1 MMMATDVQNFCMAVK
16 AIKTAYDLDADFRS
30 ATIASIMSI
39 MRELKGSHSDEDVAV
54 AIADRLF
61 GDE

>member
-1 MMMATDVQNFCMAVK
+1 MMATDIQNFLMAAKV
-16 AIKTAYDLDADFRS
+16 IKTAYDTDADFRS

-39 MRELKGSHSDEDVAV
+39 MKELKGSHGDEDVAV

-61 GDE
+61 GDN